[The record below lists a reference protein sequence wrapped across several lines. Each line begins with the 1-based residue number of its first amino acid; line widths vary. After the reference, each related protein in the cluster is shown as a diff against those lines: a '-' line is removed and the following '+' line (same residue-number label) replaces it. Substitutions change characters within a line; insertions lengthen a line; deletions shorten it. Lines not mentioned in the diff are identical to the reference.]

1 MRTRAIQAVAVTAA
15 VLFAVA
21 GCGNREGAD
30 SAVASGD
37 CQGQQTTGLTD
48 TAMKLGGVFPLSG
61 PASAYAELPKGIQ
74 AYFDYVNAEQ
84 GGIDGR
90 KVEYLLRDD
99 GYQPPKT
106 VEETRRLVEQDQVFA
121 VLSTLGTPTSAAVW
135 DYLNQREVPQIFV
148 AGGATQWGVGDAHP
162 WTIGWQPSYRSEGQ
176 VFARYVKEQ
185 KPDAT
190 VAVLYQNDDF
200 GKDLLAS
207 FTEATTGSGVRVV
220 AEQSYEVTDPT
231 VDPQLRNL
239 AGSKADVLLNF
250 ATPKFAAQTL
260 AADARDPEWN
270 PLHILTQV
278 SSTMSVLTPV
288 GFPNVQNVVTSVFVK
303 DPADPQWAGDPG
315 MKLYRDKL
323 AQYAPGA
330 DPADG
335 YTLVG
340 WAMAQSFHKTF
351 DAAPC
356 KTREGLR
363 DAMRSL
369 DDVAIDL
376 LLPGITLRT
385 GEGDGFPMEAMQIQ
399 RFERDRW
406 VLAGDLVDTAGR

>member
-1 MRTRAIQAVAVTAA
+1 
-15 VLFAVA
+15 
-21 GCGNREGAD
+21 
-30 SAVASGD
+30 
-37 CQGQQTTGLTD
+37 
-48 TAMKLGGVFPLSG
+48 MKLGGIFPLSG
-61 PASAYAELPKGIQ
+61 PASAYAELPKGMQ
-74 AYFDYVNAEQ
+74 AYFEYVNNEQ

-90 KVEYLLRDD
+90 TVEYLLRDD

-121 VLSTLGTPTSAAVW
+121 ILSTLGTPTSAAVW

-148 AGGATQWGVGDAHP
+148 AGGATQWGAGEGHP
-162 WTIGWQPSYRSEGQ
+162 WTIGWQPSYHAEGQ
-176 VFARYVKEQ
+176 IFARYVMEQ
-185 KPDAT
+185 QPDAT
-190 VAVLYQNDDF
+190 VAVVYQNDDF

-207 FTEATTGSGVRVV
+207 FKEATTGSGVKVI
-220 AEQSYEVTDPT
+220 AEQSYEVTDPS

-239 AGSKADVLLNF
+239 ADSKADVLLNF

-260 AADARDPEWN
+260 AADARNPEWN

-278 SSTMSVLTPV
+278 SSTMSVLAPV

-303 DPADPQWAGDPG
+303 DPADPQWADDPG
-315 MKLYRDKL
+315 MRLYRDKL
-323 AQYAPGA
+323 AQYVPGA
-330 DPADG
+330 DPSDG

-351 DAAPC
+351 DAAAC

-369 DDVAIDL
+369 DNVAIDL
-376 LLPGITLRT
+376 LLPGITLQT
-385 GEGDGFPMEAMQIQ
+385 GAGDGYPMEAMQIQ
-399 RFERDRW
+399 RFQGDRW
-406 VLAGDLVDTAGR
+406 VLEGDLVDTSGN

>member
-1 MRTRAIQAVAVTAA
+1 MRTRAIQAALAAAA
-15 VLFAVA
+15 VLVAVA
-21 GCGNREGAD
+21 GCGSRDDAGE
-30 SAVASGD
+30 SVASGD

-48 TAMKLGGVFPLSG
+48 TAMKLGGIFPLSG
-61 PASAYAELPKGIQ
+61 PASAYAELPKGMQ
-74 AYFDYVNAEQ
+74 AYFEYVNNEQ

-90 KVEYLLRDD
+90 TVEYLLRDD

-121 VLSTLGTPTSAAVW
+121 ILSTLGTPTSAAVW

-148 AGGATQWGVGDAHP
+148 AGGATQWGAGEGHP
-162 WTIGWQPSYRSEGQ
+162 WTIGWQPSYHAEGQ
-176 VFARYVKEQ
+176 IFARYVMEQ
-185 KPDAT
+185 QPDAT
-190 VAVLYQNDDF
+190 VAVVYQNDDF

-207 FTEATTGSGVRVV
+207 FKEATTGSGVKVI
-220 AEQSYEVTDPT
+220 AEQSYEVTDPS

-239 AGSKADVLLNF
+239 ADSKADVLLNF

-260 AADARDPEWN
+260 AADARNPEWN

-278 SSTMSVLTPV
+278 SSTMSVLAPV

-303 DPADPQWAGDPG
+303 DPADPQWADDPG
-315 MKLYRDKL
+315 MRLYRDKL
-323 AQYAPGA
+323 AQYVPGA
-330 DPADG
+330 DPSDG

-351 DAAPC
+351 DAAAC

-369 DDVAIDL
+369 DNVAIDL
-376 LLPGITLRT
+376 LLPGITLQT
-385 GEGDGFPMEAMQIQ
+385 GAGDGYPMEAMQIQ
-399 RFERDRW
+399 RFQGDRW
-406 VLAGDLVDTAGR
+406 VLEGDLVDTSGN